1 MDQSL
6 FLIVI
11 IVAFAAFMFYSSRKR
26 KKQQADLQTKMVPGA
41 RVMLSFGLYGTLLS
55 VDDEKVTAD
64 VEIAPGTVVTVHR
77 QTLSRV
83 VDDNASDVETA
94 VVAEDATAA
103 EPVLDLGS
111 DKRSAD
117 VRAADDRRVD
127 PEFGERID
135 SADPDTAK
143 RKTED

>member
-26 KKQQADLQTKMVPGA
+26 KKQQAELQTKMVPGS
-41 RVMLSFGLYGTLLS
+41 RVMLSFGLYGTLVS
-55 VDDEKVTAD
+55 VDDDKVTAD
-64 VEIAPGTVVTVHR
+64 VEIAPGTIVTVHR

-83 VDDNASDVETA
+83 VDDNASDVETT
-94 VVAEDATAA
+94 VVADDDTAA
-103 EPVLDLGS
+103 KPLLDLGAG
-111 DKRSAD
+111 DTR
-117 VRAADDRRVD
+117 ADDRRVD
-127 PEFGERID
+127 PEFGERVE
-135 SADPDTAK
+135 PTETDTAK

>member
-1 MDQSL
+1 MGQEVI
-6 FLIVI
+6 LIVI
-11 IVAFAAFMFYSSRKR
+11 VVAFAAFMFYNSRKR
-26 KKQQADLQTKMVPGA
+26 KKQQGELATKMVPGA

-83 VDDNASDVETA
+83 VDDSGSDIETTTTVEDEPKPI
-94 VVAEDATAA
+94 AELNG
-103 EPVLDLGS
+103 EPVY
-111 DKRSAD
+111 
-117 VRAADDRRVD
+117 
-127 PEFGERID
+127 GERVED
-135 SADPDTAK
+135 TDPSK

>member
-83 VDDNASDVETA
+83 VDDNASDVETT
-94 VVAEDATAA
+94 VVAEDDAA
-103 EPVLDLGS
+103 APKPVAELDG
-111 DKRSAD
+111 DP
-117 VRAADDRRVD
+117 VYGERVD
-127 PEFGERID
+127 ET
-135 SADPDTAK
+135 DPTK

>member
-1 MDQSL
+1 MDQSI

-26 KKQQADLQTKMVPGA
+26 KKQQAELQTKMQPGA

-83 VDDNASDVETA
+83 VDDNASDVDET
-94 VVAEDATAA
+94 VTTDDAAA
-103 EPVLDLGS
+103 APVLDLG
-111 DKRSAD
+111 K
-117 VRAADDRRVD
+117 DDRRD
-127 PEFGERID
+127 EPEFGQRVEPTETD
-135 SADPDTAK
+135 AAK

>member
-1 MDQSL
+1 MGQEVI
-6 FLIVI
+6 LIVI
-11 IVAFAAFMFYSSRKR
+11 VVAFAAFMFYNSRKR
-26 KKQQADLQTKMVPGA
+26 KKQQGELATKMVPGA

-83 VDDNASDVETA
+83 VDDTASDIETTTTTT
-94 VVAEDATAA
+94 DD
-103 EPVLDLGS
+103 EPEHVTELNGEPIYGE
-111 DKRSAD
+111 R
-117 VRAADDRRVD
+117 ADDA
-127 PEFGERID
+127 EQ
-135 SADPDTAK
+135 AK

>member
-1 MDQSL
+1 MDQSI

-26 KKQQADLQTKMVPGA
+26 KKQQAEIADKMVPGA

-55 VDDEKVTAD
+55 VNDEKVTAD

-83 VDDNASDVETA
+83 VDDNESDVETTTTTEA
-94 VVAEDATAA
+94 EATPVAELNGEPVYGERVETDRVDETDAT
-103 EPVLDLGS
+103 
-111 DKRSAD
+111 
-117 VRAADDRRVD
+117 
-127 PEFGERID
+127 
-135 SADPDTAK
+135 K
-143 RKTED
+143 RKSDD

>member
-1 MDQSL
+1 MDQSI

-26 KKQQADLQTKMVPGA
+26 KKQQAELQTKMQPGA

-83 VDDNASDVETA
+83 VDDNASDVDET
-94 VVAEDATAA
+94 VTTDDAAA
-103 EPVLDLGS
+103 APVLDLG
-111 DKRSAD
+111 K
-117 VRAADDRRVD
+117 DDRRD
-127 PEFGERID
+127 EPEFGQRVESTESD
-135 SADPDTAK
+135 AAK

>member
-1 MDQSL
+1 MDQY
-6 FLIVI
+6 FLIII

-26 KKQQADLQTKMVPGA
+26 KKQQSETASQMVPGA
-41 RVMLSFGLYGTLLS
+41 RVMLSFGLYGTLVS

-83 VDDNASDVETA
+83 VPEETPEAVET
-94 VVAEDATAA
+94 TTTT
-103 EPVLDLGS
+103 EP
-111 DKRSAD
+111 
-117 VRAADDRRVD
+117 AADHVTELNGE
-127 PEFGERID
+127 PIYGERVED
-135 SADPDTAK
+135 VDTTK

>member
-1 MDQSL
+1 MDQSI

-26 KKQQADLQTKMVPGA
+26 KKQQAELQTKMQPGA

-83 VDDNASDVETA
+83 VDDNASDVDETVTTDDA
-94 VVAEDATAA
+94 ATA
-103 EPVLDLGS
+103 PVLDLG
-111 DKRSAD
+111 K
-117 VRAADDRRVD
+117 DDRRD
-127 PEFGERID
+127 EPEFGQRVEPTD
-135 SADPDTAK
+135 SDAAK

>member
-1 MDQSL
+1 MGQEVI
-6 FLIVI
+6 LIVI
-11 IVAFAAFMFYSSRKR
+11 VVAFAAFMFYNSRKR
-26 KKQQADLQTKMVPGA
+26 KKQQGELATKMVPGA

-83 VDDNASDVETA
+83 VDDTASDIETTT
-94 VVAEDATAA
+94 ATPVDTTEHVTELNG
-103 EPVLDLGS
+103 EPIYGE
-111 DKRSAD
+111 R
-117 VRAADDRRVD
+117 ADDA
-127 PEFGERID
+127 EQ
-135 SADPDTAK
+135 AK

>member
-26 KKQQADLQTKMVPGA
+26 KKQQEQLQTKMVPGA

-83 VDDNASDVETA
+83 VDDNASDVETT
-94 VVAEDATAA
+94 VVADDAAA
-103 EPVLDLGS
+103 EKPVLDLG
-111 DKRSAD
+111 
-117 VRAADDRRVD
+117 ADDRRTD
-127 PEFGERID
+127 PEFGERIEPTESD
-135 SADPDTAK
+135 AAK

>member
-1 MDQSL
+1 MGQEVI
-6 FLIVI
+6 LIVI
-11 IVAFAAFMFYSSRKR
+11 VVAFAAFMFYNSRKR
-26 KKQQADLQTKMVPGA
+26 KRQQSELATKMVPGA

-83 VDDNASDVETA
+83 VDDNASDIQTA
-94 VVAEDATAA
+94 TTPEDEPKPTAELNG
-103 EPVLDLGS
+103 EPVYGE
-111 DKRSAD
+111 
-117 VRAADDRRVD
+117 RVD
-127 PEFGERID
+127 D
-135 SADPDTAK
+135 DQK

>member
-26 KKQQADLQTKMVPGA
+26 KKQQAELQTKMQPGA

-83 VDDNASDVETA
+83 VDDNASDVDET
-94 VVAEDATAA
+94 VTTDDAAA
-103 EPVLDLGS
+103 APVLDLG
-111 DKRSAD
+111 K
-117 VRAADDRRVD
+117 DDRRD
-127 PEFGERID
+127 EPEFGQRVEPTETD
-135 SADPDTAK
+135 AAK

>member
-1 MDQSL
+1 MDQSI

-26 KKQQADLQTKMVPGA
+26 KKQQAELQTKMQPGA

-83 VDDNASDVETA
+83 VDDNASDVDET
-94 VVAEDATAA
+94 VTTDDAAA
-103 EPVLDLGS
+103 APVLDLG
-111 DKRSAD
+111 K
-117 VRAADDRRVD
+117 DDRRD
-127 PEFGERID
+127 EPEFGQRVEPTESD
-135 SADPDTAK
+135 AAK

>member
-1 MDQSL
+1 MGQEVI
-6 FLIVI
+6 LIVI
-11 IVAFAAFMFYSSRKR
+11 VVAFAAFMFYNSRKR
-26 KKQQADLQTKMVPGA
+26 KKQQSELATKMVPGA

-83 VDDNASDVETA
+83 VDDTASDIETTTTPEDEPAASKPVAELNGEPIYGERVETERA
-94 VVAEDATAA
+94 DEADA
-103 EPVLDLGS
+103 
-111 DKRSAD
+111 
-117 VRAADDRRVD
+117 
-127 PEFGERID
+127 
-135 SADPDTAK
+135 AK